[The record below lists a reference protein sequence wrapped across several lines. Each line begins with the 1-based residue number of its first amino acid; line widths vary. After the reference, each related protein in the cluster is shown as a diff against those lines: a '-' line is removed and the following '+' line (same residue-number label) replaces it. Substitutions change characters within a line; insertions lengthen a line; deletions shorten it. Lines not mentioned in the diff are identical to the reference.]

1 MGDKEIQ
8 LPEISFFSP
17 KGNQITP
24 PWSCFQ
30 EGRVTVLK
38 SVGLVMAKAF
48 TTAFF
53 RKLFLGCGE
62 KKLS

>member
-1 MGDKEIQ
+1 MGDKESQ
-8 LPEISFFSP
+8 LPEISSFSP
-17 KGNQITP
+17 KGNQIVP

-48 TTAFF
+48 TTDLF
-53 RKLFLGCGE
+53 RKQFLGCGE
-62 KKLS
+62 KKRS